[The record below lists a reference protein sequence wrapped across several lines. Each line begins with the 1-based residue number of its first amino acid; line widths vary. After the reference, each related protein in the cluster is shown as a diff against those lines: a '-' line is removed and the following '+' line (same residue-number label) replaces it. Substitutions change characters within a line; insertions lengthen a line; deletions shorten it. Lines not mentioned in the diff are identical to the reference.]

1 MEKFKR
7 IIKKKLIFSII
18 MCLLFLISSI
28 ALTILHALNI
38 FKAIDITLVLGS
50 TIGCSIVFLVNV
62 IRFKK
67 ALTKEENLT
76 KFYIKETDERT
87 AFIESKT
94 FSSASATFFMVLF
107 AIGII
112 YCYIDISVFFSICE
126 TLLIF
131 VLLLI
136 IFKAYYNKKY

>member
-38 FKAIDITLVLGS
+38 FKAIDIALVLGS

-94 FSSASATFFMVLF
+94 FSSASIVFFTVLL
-107 AIGII
+107 IISII
-112 YCYIDISVFFSICE
+112 YCYIDISVFFSIFE

-131 VLLLI
+131 ILLLV
-136 IFKAYYNKKY
+136 IFKAYYSKKY

>member
-7 IIKKKLIFSII
+7 IIKKKLIFSIV
-18 MCLLFLISSI
+18 MCMLFLISSI

-38 FKAIDITLVLGS
+38 FKAIDIALVLGS

-67 ALTKEENLT
+67 ALTKEEKLT

-94 FSSASATFFMVLF
+94 FSSASIVFFTVLLI
-107 AIGII
+107 IGII
-112 YCYIDISVFFSICE
+112 YCYIDISVFFSIFE

-131 VLLLI
+131 ILLLV
-136 IFKAYYNKKY
+136 IFKAYYSKKY

>member
-18 MCLLFLISSI
+18 TCLLFLISSI

-38 FKAIDITLVLGS
+38 FKAIDIALVLGS

-94 FSSASATFFMVLF
+94 FSSASIVFFTVLLI
-107 AIGII
+107 IGII
-112 YCYIDISVFFSICE
+112 YCYIDISVFFSIFE

-131 VLLLI
+131 ILLLV
-136 IFKAYYNKKY
+136 IFKAYYSKKY